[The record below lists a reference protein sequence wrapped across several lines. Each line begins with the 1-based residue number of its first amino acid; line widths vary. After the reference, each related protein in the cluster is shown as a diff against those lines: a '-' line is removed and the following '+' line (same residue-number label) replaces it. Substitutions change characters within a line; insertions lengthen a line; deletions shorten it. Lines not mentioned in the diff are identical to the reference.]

1 MIKLFHEP
9 RENKT
14 YDLSVHLNLS
24 AEQCIPV
31 VLCLN
36 VDETDLPLECVI
48 LRGVIIK
55 MKATDQY
62 FPAVLFVT
70 LYRLAQ
76 AILCEENE
84 GENIQIKPLRP
95 HLP

>member
-1 MIKLFHEP
+1 
-9 RENKT
+9 
-14 YDLSVHLNLS
+14 
-24 AEQCIPV
+24 
-31 VLCLN
+31 
-36 VDETDLPLECVI
+36 
-48 LRGVIIK
+48 

-76 AILCEENE
+76 AILCDETD
-84 GENIQIKPLRP
+84 GENIEIKPLRP

>member
-1 MIKLFHEP
+1 
-9 RENKT
+9 
-14 YDLSVHLNLS
+14 
-24 AEQCIPV
+24 
-31 VLCLN
+31 
-36 VDETDLPLECVI
+36 
-48 LRGVIIK
+48 

-76 AILCEENE
+76 AILREEND